1 MERLGG
7 GEDAFIA
14 DNIERS
20 SNSTLSN
27 LESPIMTNA
36 ILVRDGGG
44 SSSSTGTVGSEST
57 FEKITGSKPI
67 IMLCKFAEDHAEE
80 VLR

>member
-36 ILVRDGGG
+36 ILVRDGSGN
-44 SSSSTGTVGSEST
+44 SSTGTVGSEST

>member
-44 SSSSTGTVGSEST
+44 NSSTGTVGSEST

-67 IMLCKFAEDHAEE
+67 IMLCKFAEDHAEG

>member
-20 SNSTLSN
+20 RNSTLSN

-36 ILVRDGGG
+36 ILVRCC
-44 SSSSTGTVGSEST
+44 SRAGTVGSEST

-80 VLR
+80 VFR